1 MPDSIKFSEGEE
13 PEFQTGISPECQ
25 RGECGQCPGLGDHE
39 GKPSSVFTIA
49 TVFRRANCRR
59 NCADH
64 RLPRLTAR
72 LTRSA
77 TVPGR

>member
-39 GKPSSVFTIA
+39 GKPMFCVHD
-49 TVFRRANCRR
+49 C
-59 NCADH
+59 H
-64 RLPRLTAR
+64 RIPESELPPELR
-72 LTRSA
+72 
-77 TVPGR
+77 